1 MSIRNRWLMISV
13 GLGILLNPL
22 NSSMISVA
30 IPRLQHVFQL
40 DFTVVSWIIF
50 SFYIASA
57 IAQPI
62 MGKASDLFGRRRIF
76 LSGLVVSFVAS
87 LLAPLSPNFGWLI
100 VFRIMQSIGTSM
112 MVAVGMAIVRI
123 HIREK
128 QATALSV
135 LSIFLSG
142 AAAIGPF
149 IGGVIIHWWG
159 WPAIF
164 LVNIPFVVTSFLL
177 AWRHIPNDVPSMTPV
192 ARNMSFRRWSDL
204 IDAPGVLLFTV
215 GLVALLV
222 GLLSAKSSGQ
232 ISFSNVIV
240 GLIGFVGL
248 AAFVRHELK
257 AKAPFIPLRTFA
269 KYPALTWVNVEF
281 MVVNLLFYSLF
292 FGLPS
297 YLQIVRHVSEFHTG
311 MLMLSLGLCSLVAS
325 PMAGRWIDKSG
336 PRPALLMSGM
346 LMTFGSVWIV
356 IMTLDQTSPVI
367 SVCLALA
374 AFGIS
379 NGLNSVAMQAAL
391 FKSSPKEIIG
401 VASGIFN
408 TSRYL
413 GTILSSLLISSVMG
427 DNFSF
432 KGFRVLGI
440 ILTLIALSLV
450 FVNWRHKESRQ
461 LHES

>member
-1 MSIRNRWLMISV
+1 
-13 GLGILLNPL
+13 
-22 NSSMISVA
+22 
-30 IPRLQHVFQL
+30 
-40 DFTVVSWIIF
+40 
-50 SFYIASA
+50 
-57 IAQPI
+57 
-62 MGKASDLFGRRRIF
+62 
-76 LSGLVVSFVAS
+76 
-87 LLAPLSPNFGWLI
+87 
-100 VFRIMQSIGTSM
+100 
-112 MVAVGMAIVRI
+112 
-123 HIREK
+123 
-128 QATALSV
+128 
-135 LSIFLSG
+135 
-142 AAAIGPF
+142 
-149 IGGVIIHWWG
+149 
-159 WPAIF
+159 
-164 LVNIPFVVTSFLL
+164 
-177 AWRHIPNDVPSMTPV
+177 
-192 ARNMSFRRWSDL
+192 
-204 IDAPGVLLFTV
+204 
-215 GLVALLV
+215 
-222 GLLSAKSSGQ
+222 
-232 ISFSNVIV
+232 
-240 GLIGFVGL
+240 
-248 AAFVRHELK
+248 
-257 AKAPFIPLRTFA
+257 
-269 KYPALTWVNVEF
+269 
-281 MVVNLLFYSLF
+281 
-292 FGLPS
+292 
-297 YLQIVRHVSEFHTG
+297 
-311 MLMLSLGLCSLVAS
+311 MLSLGLCSLVAS

>member
-1 MSIRNRWLMISV
+1 MSIRSRWLMISV

-30 IPRLQHVFQL
+30 IPRLQNGFQL

-100 VFRIMQSIGTSM
+100 VFRIVQSVGTSM

-123 HIREK
+123 HITEK
-128 QATALSV
+128 QATALSM

-177 AWRHIPNDVPSMTPV
+177 AWKHIPKDDPSKTSV
-192 ARNMSFRRWSDL
+192 SRNMSFRKWFEL
-204 IDAPGVLLFTV
+204 IDAYGVLLFTV

-232 ISFSNVIV
+232 ISFNNAIV

-248 AAFVRHELK
+248 GAFVRHELK
-257 AKAPFIPLRTFA
+257 AKEPFIPLRTFA
-269 KYPALTWVNVEF
+269 KYPAMTWINVQF
-281 MVVNLLFYSLF
+281 TIVNLLFYSLF

-297 YLQIVRHVSEFHTG
+297 YLQIVRHISEFHTG
-311 MLMLSLGLCSLVAS
+311 MLMLSLGLCSLIAS
-325 PMAGRWIDKSG
+325 PIAGRWIDKSG
-336 PRPALLMSGM
+336 PGPALLMSGM
-346 LMTFGSVWIV
+346 LMTFGSMWIV
-356 IMTLDQTSPVI
+356 TLDQTSPVI

-391 FKSSPKEIIG
+391 FRSSPKEIIG

-413 GTILSSLLISSVMG
+413 GTILSSLLISIVMG
-427 DNFSF
+427 NNFSF
-432 KGFRVLGI
+432 EGFRILGM

-450 FVNWRHKESRQ
+450 FMNWRHKETGQ